1 MSSIKQTQEQKLKLS
16 VKQVLHANL
25 LQLNTQI
32 LEQRILNEISEN
44 PVLELSE
51 EDSPVDEDNNLDE
64 EESVSDED
72 ASEIDEKDDET
83 DFEWEE
89 LMGDPDEFD
98 FKTYSSVDTKQI
110 DMPMHTK
117 KTVTDNFLE
126 QLNDINASEEEL
138 EIAEQILGNLD
149 DHGYLNIEPIL
160 ISDRMNIGQN
170 VVLEMMEKIRY
181 LDPPGFASRNMR
193 ECLVAQLSIFRDN
206 ELSMELLVNHFDD
219 FAEHRYDKIISSINC
234 SENELKEAMEV
245 ISQLNPHPGDG
256 IDFSDKDF
264 VIPDICIESKSDE
277 WIVILN
283 DSSLPSVK
291 INKYYL
297 DVYRDNKDDKKV
309 KDFLGKK
316 IESAKWF
323 VEALRERNNTIRNV
337 VLAIID
343 FQSEY
348 LESSGSELKPMV
360 LKDIANKIGMDIS
373 TISRVTNSKYIQFPW
388 GIKHMKALFSEG
400 IKTKDG
406 KNISSTIVKELIR
419 KIIKNEDKKVP
430 ILDEKIT
437 KTLNKE
443 GYVISR
449 RTISKYRKELNFPVA
464 RLRTKL

>member
-1 MSSIKQTQEQKLKLS
+1 
-16 VKQVLHANL
+16 
-25 LQLNTQI
+25 
-32 LEQRILNEISEN
+32 
-44 PVLELSE
+44 
-51 EDSPVDEDNNLDE
+51 
-64 EESVSDED
+64 
-72 ASEIDEKDDET
+72 
-83 DFEWEE
+83 
-89 LMGDPDEFD
+89 
-98 FKTYSSVDTKQI
+98 
-110 DMPMHTK
+110 
-117 KTVTDNFLE
+117 
-126 QLNDINASEEEL
+126 
-138 EIAEQILGNLD
+138 
-149 DHGYLNIEPIL
+149 
-160 ISDRMNIGQN
+160 
-170 VVLEMMEKIRY
+170 MEKIRY

-234 SENELKEAMEV
+234 SEKELKEAMEV

-283 DSSLPSVK
+283 DSSLPSVR

-323 VEALRERNNTIRNV
+323 VEALRERNNTIKNV

-343 FQSEY
+343 FQSKY

-360 LKDIANKIGMDIS
+360 LKDIANKINMDIS

-406 KNISSTIVKELIR
+406 KYISSIIVKELIR
-419 KIIKNEDKKVP
+419 KMINNEDKKDP

-443 GYVISR
+443 GYIISR